1 MSRPVLLHMGGAVV
15 DLVHWIPALPLPGA
29 ESTADGFVALPGGG
43 FNAMLAARRAG
54 LDVVYGGGHG
64 VGPNGDLLRRAFA
77 AEGLGVLLP
86 ASPERD
92 SGHCVVLVTPD
103 GERTFVT
110 WPGAEAH
117 LDAAWLSAYRPP
129 TGSWVFLSGYTM
141 SYEESRIEIATWLE
155 GLSPQHPVIFD
166 PSTVVGDIPSYLIDR
181 ALARTT
187 WLTLNARE
195 GEALAG
201 PGSPEAVTRR
211 LLGKCSR
218 AHGVV
223 LRVGAGGAHLR
234 LRDGTFTSVPGFAVE
249 AVDTNGAGDTHG
261 GFLAAGLMRGTDP
274 VAAVRLANAAAAISV
289 TRKGG
294 AAAPT
299 RDELAAFLRA
309 RGEEET
315 QLEHHS
321 GGLSA

>member
-15 DLVHWIPALPLPGA
+15 DLVHWIPALPAAGG
-29 ESTADGFVALPGGG
+29 ESTASGFVPLPGGG

-64 VGPNGDLLRRAFA
+64 VGPNGEFLRRALA
-77 AEGLGVLLP
+77 AEGVGVLLP
-86 ASPERD
+86 ASPGRD

-117 LDAAWLSAYRPP
+117 LGGGVDSAFLPP
-129 TGSWVFLSGYTM
+129 AGSWVFLSGYPM
-141 SYEESRIEIATWLE
+141 SYEESRIEIAAWLE
-155 GLSPQHPVIFD
+155 RLLPEHPVIFD

-201 PGSPEAVTRR
+201 AGSPEAVTRR
-211 LLGKCSR
+211 LLER
-218 AHGVV
+218 AFRASGVV

-234 LRDGTFTSVPGFAVE
+234 LRDGTFRSVPGFAVE

-261 GFLAAGLMRGTDP
+261 GFLAAGLMRGMDP

-299 RDELAAFLRA
+299 RDELHAFLRSYGEAA
-309 RGEEET
+309 RLET
-315 QLEHHS
+315 W
-321 GGLSA
+321 